1 MRGVDPLLAPQLL
14 ADGVGDDL
22 VPVDLGPGDR
32 ELSPQRLRRKQ
43 EHDLHFY
50 SGRQSARNYS
60 IVSLASL
67 HHLRK
72 KNI

>member
-43 EHDLHFY
+43 EHDL
-50 SGRQSARNYS
+50 A
-60 IVSLASL
+60 LL
-67 HHLRK
+67 TL
-72 KNI
+72 